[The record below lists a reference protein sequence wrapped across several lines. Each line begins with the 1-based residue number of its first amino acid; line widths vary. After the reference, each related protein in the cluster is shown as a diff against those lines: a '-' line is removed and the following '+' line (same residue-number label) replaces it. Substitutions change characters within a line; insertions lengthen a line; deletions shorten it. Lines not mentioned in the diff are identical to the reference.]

1 MTVLEPLMALLA
13 FFAPLALAGVLVEW
27 VARRQRSSHPKGG
40 AGCRIPLAP
49 SHMDESQGNGID
61 R

>member
-1 MTVLEPLMALLA
+1 MTALEPLMALLA
-13 FFAPLALAGVLVEW
+13 FFAPLAMAGVLVEW
-27 VARRQRSSHPKGG
+27 VARRRRSSHPKGG

-49 SHMDESQGNGID
+49 PQIDESQGNGIN